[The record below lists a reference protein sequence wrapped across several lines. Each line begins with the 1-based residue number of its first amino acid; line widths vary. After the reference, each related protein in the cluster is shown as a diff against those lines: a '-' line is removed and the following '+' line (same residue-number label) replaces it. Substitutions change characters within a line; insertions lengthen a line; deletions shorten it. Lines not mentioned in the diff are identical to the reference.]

1 MATTRIIP
9 MHVNKGK
16 TIAQC
21 LTERTDYAKD
31 PDKTE
36 DGEYI
41 SAYACDAKTAD
52 SEFLLS
58 KRQYRQL
65 TGREQASDV
74 IAYQIRQSFKPGEVT
89 PEEANQLGYEF
100 ARRFT
105 KGDHAFIVCT
115 HTDKQHIHNHI
126 IWNSTTLDCTRKFR
140 NFWGSTEAV
149 RKLSDLVCME
159 HRLSVIENPKPYS
172 KSYNK
177 WLGGKA
183 KPCQRDLL
191 RAAIDAA
198 LAKKPKDFEE
208 FLKLVEAA
216 GYTVKRGKHVTF
228 MRDGQQQNIRLRS
241 LGEGYSEEE
250 LRAVILGTR
259 VHTPRRKKRYPSKVS
274 RPTLISQIEAKIGN
288 GKGTAYDQK
297 LKVVKLKTMAETLL
311 FIQKHDFAD
320 FDALADYADAASS
333 RTKKLTAKI
342 KAAESRMAEI
352 AVLKTHI
359 INYAKTRD
367 IYTAYRKAG
376 YSRKYYDAHESDI
389 TIHKAAKKAF
399 DDLALKKLPTVKSLQ
414 AEYSDLLVQKK
425 LDYAELSKA
434 RDEAKRLQIYKANAE
449 MLLRTD
455 ADDQRQTREHQ
466 QEK

>member
-21 LTERTDYAKD
+21 LTERTDYAKN

-89 PEEANQLGYEF
+89 PDEANQLGYEF

-228 MRDGQQQNIRLRS
+228 MRDGQPQNIRLRS

-259 VHTPRRKKRYPSKVS
+259 MHTPRRKKRYPSKVS

-288 GKGTAYDQK
+288 GKGAAYDQK

-320 FDALADYADAASS
+320 FDALADYADAASAK
-333 RTKKLTAKI
+333 TKELTAKI

-389 TIHKAAKKAF
+389 TIHKAAKKTF
-399 DDLALKKLPTVKSLQ
+399 DDLALKKLPTVKELQ
-414 AEYSDLLVQKK
+414 TEYAQLLADKKKAYGEYRQARATMRELLTVKNNVDRVLAMEQTEPQQKEK
-425 LDYAELSKA
+425 DHG
-434 RDEAKRLQIYKANAE
+434 
-449 MLLRTD
+449 
-455 ADDQRQTREHQ
+455 QR
-466 QEK
+466 

>member
-21 LTERTDYAKD
+21 LTERTDYAKN

-115 HTDKQHIHNHI
+115 HTDKKHIHNHI

-149 RKLSDLVCME
+149 RKLSDLVC
-159 HRLSVIENPKPYS
+159 IPK
-172 KSYNK
+172 
-177 WLGGKA
+177 
-183 KPCQRDLL
+183 
-191 RAAIDAA
+191 
-198 LAKKPKDFEE
+198 
-208 FLKLVEAA
+208 
-216 GYTVKRGKHVTF
+216 
-228 MRDGQQQNIRLRS
+228 
-241 LGEGYSEEE
+241 
-250 LRAVILGTR
+250 
-259 VHTPRRKKRYPSKVS
+259 
-274 RPTLISQIEAKIGN
+274 
-288 GKGTAYDQK
+288 
-297 LKVVKLKTMAETLL
+297 
-311 FIQKHDFAD
+311 
-320 FDALADYADAASS
+320 
-333 RTKKLTAKI
+333 
-342 KAAESRMAEI
+342 
-352 AVLKTHI
+352 
-359 INYAKTRD
+359 
-367 IYTAYRKAG
+367 
-376 YSRKYYDAHESDI
+376 
-389 TIHKAAKKAF
+389 
-399 DDLALKKLPTVKSLQ
+399 
-414 AEYSDLLVQKK
+414 
-425 LDYAELSKA
+425 
-434 RDEAKRLQIYKANAE
+434 
-449 MLLRTD
+449 
-455 ADDQRQTREHQ
+455 
-466 QEK
+466 